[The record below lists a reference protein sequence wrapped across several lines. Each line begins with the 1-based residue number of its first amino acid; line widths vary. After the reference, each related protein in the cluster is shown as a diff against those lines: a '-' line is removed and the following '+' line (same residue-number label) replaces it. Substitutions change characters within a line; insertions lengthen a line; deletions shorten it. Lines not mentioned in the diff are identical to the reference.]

1 MDGWSAR
8 RRPSRPQRLRSSQRP
23 RDALE
28 TTLRPRTRD
37 NFATAHSAMPAFKV
51 NETLSKTMSY
61 KGDDGLS
68 DAERQAYEVC
78 RPLSGKHE
86 ACYKRLMYAQPK
98 KQKEQC
104 GPLMADWK
112 ACFDEE
118 LQKNIALRR
127 EPP

>member
-1 MDGWSAR
+1 
-8 RRPSRPQRLRSSQRP
+8 
-23 RDALE
+23 
-28 TTLRPRTRD
+28 
-37 NFATAHSAMPAFKV
+37 MPAFKV

-98 KQKEQC
+98 KQK
-104 GPLMADWK
+104 ADKQEK
-112 ACFDEE
+112 AEATAMKKQDAAANKQHKGGQE
-118 LQKNIALRR
+118 L
-127 EPP
+127 PPMPQGRTRSAACAPSA